1 VVANEYEVRLR
12 IIHLTRQAA
21 ERNFKLVR
29 GAWGETGWSPS
40 QHALGSFS
48 RCEDRE
54 IATCQPGYSTREDAR
69 LVERLARCL

>member
-1 VVANEYEVRLR
+1 MVVVANKYEVRLR

-40 QHALGSFS
+40 
-48 RCEDRE
+48 
-54 IATCQPGYSTREDAR
+54 
-69 LVERLARCL
+69 